1 MNQVNVAV
9 AHENNVQNP
18 LLGHLNAGDSQT
30 PETAA
35 ERVIRLCR
43 TGGGALMG
51 WLLDDA
57 RRREQTL
64 QDMARELGV
73 TSGYIN
79 QLRTG
84 IRLPEHISH
93 EFAVA
98 CGRYLGV
105 PAIVVK
111 LISGSI
117 RISDFAFPYES
128 EEQVLDRALRAIQSD
143 PQLRSALPG
152 ELMSLPLDVKK
163 MMVMMY
169 AETSSQD
176 VFGLHELPEMLRWLQ
191 RAAVNHCENEY
202 EAVAGHRDTSALYD
216 EEDC

>member
-1 MNQVNVAV
+1 MNQVNGAG
-9 AHENNVQNP
+9 AHPDNGQKI
-18 LLGHLNAGDSQT
+18 LHGHLNVSDSQS

-35 ERVIRLCR
+35 ERVMRLCR
-43 TGGGALMG
+43 FGGGALTG
-51 WLLDDA
+51 WLFDEA
-57 RRREQTL
+57 RLRQQEL
-64 QDMARELGV
+64 PEMARELGV

-79 QLRTG
+79 QLKSG

-98 CGRYLGV
+98 CGCYLVV

-128 EEQVLDRALRAIQSD
+128 EEQVLDRALRSIQAD

-176 VFGLHELPEMLRWLQ
+176 VFGLHELPEILRWLQ
-191 RAAVNHCENEY
+191 RAAVLHCENEY
-202 EAVAGHRDTSALYD
+202 EAVAGHRDTSAL
-216 EEDC
+216 

>member
-1 MNQVNVAV
+1 MNQVNMAT
-9 AHENNVQNP
+9 AYPKNGQKNQH
-18 LLGHLNAGDSQT
+18 GHLNASDNLT
-30 PETAA
+30 AETAG
-35 ERVIRLCR
+35 ERVIRLCSV
-43 TGGGALMG
+43 GGGALVG

-57 RRREQTL
+57 CRRQHAL

-84 IRLPEHISH
+84 IRKPEDISH
-93 EFAVA
+93 EFAVK

-128 EEQVLDRALRAIQSD
+128 EEQVLDRALRAIQAD

-152 ELMSLPLDVKK
+152 ELLSLPLDVKK

-191 RAAVNHCENEY
+191 RAAINHCENEY
-202 EAVAGHRDTSALYD
+202 EAVAGHRDTSSLYD
-216 EEDC
+216 EED

>member
-1 MNQVNVAV
+1 MNQVNVAT
-9 AHENNVQNP
+9 ARSDNGQENQHGN
-18 LLGHLNAGDSQT
+18 LTASDGQT
-30 PETAA
+30 PETAT
-35 ERVIRLCR
+35 ERVTRLCR
-43 TGGGALMG
+43 SKGGALIG

-57 RRREQTL
+57 RRRQQES
-64 QDMARELGV
+64 QDMAKELGV
-73 TSGYIN
+73 TSGYIS

-84 IRLPEHISH
+84 IRLPENISH

-117 RISDFAFPYES
+117 RISDFGFPYES
-128 EEQVLDRALRAIQSD
+128 EEQVLDRALRAIQAD

-152 ELMSLPLDVKK
+152 ELMALPLETKK

-202 EAVAGHRDTSALYD
+202 EAMAGHRDTSEMY
-216 EEDC
+216 EEAD

>member
-1 MNQVNVAV
+1 MNQVNVAT
-9 AHENNVQNP
+9 AHSDNGQENQHGP
-18 LLGHLNAGDSQT
+18 LNAVNSQT
-30 PETAA
+30 PETAG
-35 ERVIRLCR
+35 ERVTRFCR
-43 TGGGALMG
+43 SEGGALVG

-57 RRREQTL
+57 RRRQQEY

-73 TSGYIN
+73 TYGYIN

-84 IRLPEHISH
+84 IRMAENISH

-117 RISDFAFPYES
+117 RISDFGFPYES
-128 EEQVLDRALRAIQSD
+128 EEQVLDRALRAIQAD

-152 ELMSLPLDVKK
+152 ELMALPLEAKK

-202 EAVAGHRDTSALYD
+202 EAMAGHRDTSALYD

>member
-1 MNQVNVAV
+1 MNQVSVAG
-9 AHENNVQNP
+9 ALQNNVQNS
-18 LLGHLNAGDSQT
+18 LLGHLNKGDSQT

-43 TGGGALMG
+43 SGGGALTG
-51 WLLDDA
+51 WLFDEA
-57 RRREQTL
+57 RLRQQEY

-73 TSGYIN
+73 TFGYIN
-79 QLRTG
+79 QLKSG
-84 IRLPEHISH
+84 IRLPENISH

-117 RISDFAFPYES
+117 RISDFGFPYES
-128 EEQVLDRALRAIQSD
+128 EEQVLDRALRAIQAD

-152 ELMSLPLDVKK
+152 ELMALPVDVKK

-169 AETSSQD
+169 VETSSQD

-202 EAVAGHRDTSALYD
+202 EAMAGHRDTSALYD